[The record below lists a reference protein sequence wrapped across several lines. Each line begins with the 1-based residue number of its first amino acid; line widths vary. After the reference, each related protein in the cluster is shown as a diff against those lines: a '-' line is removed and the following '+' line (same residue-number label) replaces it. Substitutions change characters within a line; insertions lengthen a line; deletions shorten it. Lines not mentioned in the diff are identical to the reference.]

1 MAEKLAA
8 YRGKRDFGK
17 TAEPRGSRRKRAREG
32 GIFAVQYHAAT
43 GLHYDLRLEWGG
55 VLLSWAVPK
64 GPSLDP
70 RDKRLAVKVED
81 HPIEYAAFEGT
92 IPKGQ
97 YGGGTV
103 MLWDEGTFRPDNDF
117 AAGLKSGSLKFTLY
131 GRRLQGKWALVR
143 IKDDADE
150 RQDNWL
156 LIKESDEYARDDAG
170 IASYKTGVR
179 SGRTFDEIA
188 SGADPKPRK
197 NPIKRVT
204 PQLAKLADEIPVGE
218 DWLFEIKY
226 DGYRIL
232 SYSENGGTQLL
243 TRNGID
249 FTDKFAEIADAIDR
263 HFGGRPVILDG
274 EMVIADADGKTDFQ
288 ALQQYVKQPSGK
300 RLQYMVFDMPA
311 FDGED
316 LRKLPLVERKKRLE
330 QLLQNAPPSL
340 SYSAHVVGRGQES
353 FEAAAALGLEGIVAK
368 RVDSIYRG
376 DRNGDWLKLKCYRR
390 QEFVVGGYTRTV
402 KKAAGVSALLLGV
415 YRGDRFEY
423 IGRAGTGIDRRA
435 AAELSAAFQGLETDK
450 SPFAKPPRKRAGEQT
465 FWLKPQRVV
474 EVQFAEI
481 TDEFRLRQAGY
492 KGLRV
497 DEAARDVVV
506 ERTPADATEVCGVEI
521 SSPDKVVY
529 QNPTVVKR
537 EVIAY
542 YAAAAERMLSY
553 IGGRVLSV
561 VRCHKGVSA
570 ACFFKKH
577 PTAAHAG
584 MRIVPV
590 KNSEGETSDYFCIVE
605 ASGLIAEAQQGSLEF
620 HVWGSRADTLE
631 SPDMLVFDLDPDEG
645 LPLDR
650 VRQGVRDLK
659 KLLTERGLQ
668 CFLKTSGG
676 KGYHVVV
683 PLEPKADWTTFR
695 AFARETAYLMESR
708 WPDRYTANSRKNK
721 RGGKI
726 FIDWGRNTR
735 GATGVAPYSLRARPG
750 ARVSMPIAWRELDT
764 VAPDGIDIFEAQKR
778 LRRADPWK
786 GFFTVKQ
793 RLQ

>member
-249 FTDKFAEIADAIDR
+249 FTDKFAEIADSK
-263 HFGGRPVILDG
+263 G
-274 EMVIADADGKTDFQ
+274 EIISKVNRLVACNKEIAENKA
-288 ALQQYVKQPSGK
+288 
-300 RLQYMVFDMPA
+300 
-311 FDGED
+311 
-316 LRKLPLVERKKRLE
+316 
-330 QLLQNAPPSL
+330 N
-340 SYSAHVVGRGQES
+340 
-353 FEAAAALGLEGIVAK
+353 I
-368 RVDSIYRG
+368 
-376 DRNGDWLKLKCYRR
+376 LKLENQIESLRPWL
-390 QEFVVGGYTRTV
+390 
-402 KKAAGVSALLLGV
+402 ALDVPMKFKGTDKVAMLLG
-415 YRGDRFEY
+415 
-423 IGRAGTGIDRRA
+423 TM
-435 AAELSAAFQGLETDK
+435 
-450 SPFAKPPRKRAGEQT
+450 P
-465 FWLKPQRVV
+465 
-474 EVQFAEI
+474 
-481 TDEFRLRQAGY
+481 
-492 KGLRV
+492 
-497 DEAARDVVV
+497 
-506 ERTPADATEVCGVEI
+506 
-521 SSPDKVVY
+521 
-529 QNPTVVKR
+529 
-537 EVIAY
+537 
-542 YAAAAERMLSY
+542 
-553 IGGRVLSV
+553 
-561 VRCHKGVSA
+561 
-570 ACFFKKH
+570 
-577 PTAAHAG
+577 
-584 MRIVPV
+584 
-590 KNSEGETSDYFCIVE
+590 GET
-605 ASGLIAEAQQGSLEF
+605 
-620 HVWGSRADTLE
+620 TLE
-631 SPDMLVFDLDPDEG
+631 SVYELV
-645 LPLDR
+645 
-650 VRQGVRDLK
+650 
-659 KLLTERGLQ
+659 
-668 CFLKTSGG
+668 
-676 KGYHVVV
+676 
-683 PLEPKADWTTFR
+683 
-695 AFARETAYLMESR
+695 
-708 WPDRYTANSRKNK
+708 RK
-721 RGGKI
+721 R
-726 FIDWGRNTR
+726 R
-735 GATGVAPYSLRARPG
+735 L
-750 ARVSMPIAWRELDT
+750 
-764 VAPDGIDIFEAQKR
+764 KR
-778 LRRADPWK
+778 L
-786 GFFTVKQ
+786 
-793 RLQ
+793 